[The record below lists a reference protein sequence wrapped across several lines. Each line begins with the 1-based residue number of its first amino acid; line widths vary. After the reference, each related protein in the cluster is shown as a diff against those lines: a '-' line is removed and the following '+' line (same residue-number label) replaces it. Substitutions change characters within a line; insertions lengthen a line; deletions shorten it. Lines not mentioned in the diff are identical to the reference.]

1 MKIDPTLK
9 TVAPSA
15 IHEQRLAQE
24 KLPAQSGGKPRGDVE
39 LSSLS
44 TQLQEIEAGLGS
56 GQAVDSAR
64 VAEVKRAIAEGRFEI
79 DAEKIADRLVDA
91 TREFLRSHKS

>member
-15 IHEQRLAQE
+15 IQDQRLRQE
-24 KLPAQSGGKPRGDVE
+24 KVPGQPDGKQRSDVE

-44 TQLQEIEAGLGS
+44 TQLQEIEAGLEK
-56 GQAVDSAR
+56 GQSVDSAR
-64 VAEVKRAIAEGRFEI
+64 VAEIKSAIAEGRFEI
-79 DAEKIADRLVDA
+79 DAQKIADRLIEA
-91 TREFLRSHKS
+91 TREFLSAHKS